1 MKLPGIFW
9 TAAMG
14 MTLLCMGTAARA
26 VTGNAGNNPFARSR
40 GLDTL
45 GGALL
50 VEASD
55 LNIDFGNADGGPSS
69 GFGAAAGQAGS
80 WNVIADGNQQ
90 SLVNLAGLTTSAQ
103 ITVTASSFAGA
114 NSDPAH
120 SGDLAAL
127 LDDNFYSNPNTSWSF
142 TITGLTDGYYD
153 IYYYAPSN
161 AGVDTGNFT
170 LNGNAISNIPG
181 DDGNGFTEGVD
192 WEVYPDLDITAGSLT
207 AVSSSI
213 NEFQGLA
220 GLQIVAVPES
230 SAWRMTMLGLVG
242 VAAVCRM
249 RRKGGA

>member
-1 MKLPGIFW
+1 M
-9 TAAMG
+9 A
-14 MTLLCMGTAARA
+14 LLCMGTGARA
-26 VTGNAGNNPFARSR
+26 ATQNGGDDSFAAFQGSNPLVA
-40 GLDTL
+40 TL
-45 GGALL
+45 PAA
-50 VEASD
+50 ASD
-55 LNIDFGNADGGPSS
+55 LNIDFSDVDGGPSS
-69 GFGAAAGQAGS
+69 GFGGAAGQAGT
-80 WNVIADGNQQ
+80 WNVIAAGSQQ

-103 ITVTASSFAGA
+103 ITVTASSFEGV

-170 LNGNAISNIPG
+170 LNGNAISSITG

-192 WEVYPDLDITAGSLT
+192 WEVYSYLDITAGSLT
-207 AVSSSI
+207 AVSASVDD
-213 NEFQGLA
+213 FQGLA
-220 GLQIVAVPES
+220 GLQIVEVPEC
-230 SAWRMTMLGLVG
+230 SAQGMTLLGLIG

-249 RRKGGA
+249 PSKSRGRGAYLSIDSRG